1 MKNYFTLL
9 IMLLCSIS
17 YAQQNNDK
25 QDAIH
30 LNNSLENQA
39 NKDGDQLVGTS
50 TTQGYKIQT
59 SENSPLIINDLL
71 TASKNY
77 VAINTTYVPQ
87 EYRLAVGGKVLAEG
101 VRIELQKQWPDYVF
115 ANDYQLKTIEEVS
128 AFIQDN
134 GHLPNVPAAATI
146 ETEGI
151 DLGEMQV
158 IQMEKIEE
166 LTLYI
171 ISLKKE
177 IDLLKTKI
185 ED

>member
-1 MKNYFTLL
+1 MKNYLTLL
-9 IMLLCSIS
+9 MILLCTVS
-17 YAQQNNDK
+17 YAQQNNNK
-25 QDAIH
+25 QDAVH
-30 LNNSLENQA
+30 LNNSLENQVHT
-39 NKDGDQLVGTS
+39 NGDQLVGT
-50 TTQGYKIQT
+50 TTTHGYKIQT

-101 VRIELQKQWPDYVF
+101 VRIELQEQWPDYVF
-115 ANDYQLKTIEEVS
+115 TNDYQLKTIEEV
-128 AFIQDN
+128 ATFIQNN
-134 GHLPNVPAAATI
+134 GHLPNVPAANTV

-151 DLGEMQV
+151 DLGEMQA